1 MRCKRVSAVS
11 LAVDAAQWG
20 QSERQSIDMIA
31 TPLAMQ
37 PTGYVVKSWTDKPF
51 GRVTK
56 LDVEA
61 VHDGSTF
68 ALRLSWEVPAP
79 TEKGKDN
86 DFPPAVAFALP
97 VKGVSPLV
105 LMGTAEAP
113 IHILRWQ
120 GGRHA
125 GVRSIVA
132 KGIGTSD
139 HAPDVGQKGTVKQ
152 EGLRF
157 TVVMTRALGSGA
169 GAAPLKPGA
178 TTKIGFAAW
187 DGGNEERA
195 GIKSF
200 SVDWVDLALDA

>member
-1 MRCKRVSAVS
+1 MRCTRVPAVS
-11 LAVDAAQWG
+11 VTPDAAQWA
-20 QSERQSIDMIA
+20 QSERHSVDMIA

-37 PTGYVVKSWTDKPF
+37 PTGYIIKSWTDKPY
-51 GRVTK
+51 GRITK

-68 ALRLSWEVPAP
+68 AIRFNWDVPPA
-79 TEKGKDN
+79 TERGD

-97 VKGVSPLV
+97 VKALPPLV
-105 LMGTAEAP
+105 LMGTKEAP

-120 GGRHA
+120 GGRHT
-125 GVRSIVA
+125 GVRTIVA
-132 KGIGTSD
+132 GGIGTTN
-139 HAPDVGQKGTVKQ
+139 HGPDVGQKGVGKQ
-152 EGLRF
+152 EGNHF
-157 TVVMTRALGSGA
+157 TAVITRALGGGA

-200 SVDWVDLALDA
+200 SVDWIDLALDA

>member
-1 MRCKRVSAVS
+1 MRCTKVPAVSATP
-11 LAVDAAQWG
+11 DAAQWA
-20 QSERQSIDMIA
+20 QSERQSVDMIA

-37 PTGYVVKSWTDKPF
+37 PTGYVIKSWTDKPY

-56 LDVEA
+56 LNVEA
-61 VHDGSTF
+61 IHDGATF
-68 ALRLSWEVPAP
+68 AIRLSWEVPPA
-79 TEKGKDN
+79 TERGN

-97 VKGVSPLV
+97 VKALPPLA
-105 LMGTAEAP
+105 LMGTADAP
-113 IHILRWQ
+113 MHILRWQ

-125 GVRSIVA
+125 GVRSILA

-139 HAPDVGQKGTVKQ
+139 HGPDVGQKGTVKQ
-152 EGLRF
+152 EGNRY
-157 TVVMTRALGSGA
+157 TVVITRALGAGT

-187 DGGNEERA
+187 DGGNEERG

-200 SVDWVDLALDA
+200 STDWIDLALDA